1 MMRQKHAAMRHAM
14 CVKIALC
21 KRAYCDM
28 RLSQESWMISTFLRQ
43 HATVACRTN
52 KPVYTARFCCTSH
65 RVNAPLGLFH
75 TNHRGAFHEIPPQ
88 NTLQTSTY
96 SHKRNGAR
104 YSTSLELTKGD

>member
-1 MMRQKHAAMRHAM
+1 MYYVFRIILKARLHDATKTCDHVT

-28 RLSQESWMISTFLRQ
+28 RLSQESWMISTFPRQ

-65 RVNAPLGLFH
+65 IASVLSHRLNAP
-75 TNHRGAFHEIPPQ
+75 
-88 NTLQTSTY
+88 
-96 SHKRNGAR
+96 
-104 YSTSLELTKGD
+104 